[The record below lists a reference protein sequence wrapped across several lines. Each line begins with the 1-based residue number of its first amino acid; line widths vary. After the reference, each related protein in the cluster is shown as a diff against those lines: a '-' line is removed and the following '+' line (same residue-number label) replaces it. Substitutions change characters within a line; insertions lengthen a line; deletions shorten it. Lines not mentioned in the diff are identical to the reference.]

1 QATLAL
7 FIFIWINDTGAYLSG
22 RTLGHT
28 KLCERLSPKKTWE
41 GFWGGFAL
49 TVAAGLVA
57 AHIIGGGTGRAYIIW
72 SLYAAVVS
80 IAGTYGDLF
89 ESLIKRTLGLKDS
102 GNIIPGHGG
111 ILDRIDSLLAV
122 SPIALVMVLITFLT
136 SVF

>member
-1 QATLAL
+1 MPLWHCLSSYGSTTPAHISAAAHSVATSCASASLQ
-7 FIFIWINDTGAYLSG
+7 
-22 RTLGHT
+22 
-28 KLCERLSPKKTWE
+28 KKTWE

-57 AHIIGGGTGRAYIIW
+57 AHIIGGGTVHAYVSWTI
-72 SLYAAVVS
+72 YAAVVS

-89 ESLIKRTLGLKDS
+89 ESLLKRTLGLKDS

-122 SPIALVMVLITFLT
+122 SPIALVMVILTFLT
-136 SVF
+136 ATL